1 MERCTI
7 IKSMSIEKIQYNNN
21 NYNKTANNAIS
32 RKLKIAMAKKE
43 MRQKELA
50 RLTGKSVSAV
60 SAWVR
65 GDATPSVDTLKKIAE
80 VLCVSES
87 YFICSDAPQ
96 VFSNEQNCI
105 RKEFLKANILRKFDT
120 ILARAENCEGGLEH
134 LNLELDRSF
143 PETLYGV

>member
-1 MERCTI
+1 
-7 IKSMSIEKIQYNNN
+7 MSIEKIQYNNN

-32 RKLKIAMAKKE
+32 RKLKVAMAKKE
-43 MRQKELA
+43 IRQKELA

-65 GDATPSVDTLKKIAE
+65 GAAMPSVGTLKKIAE

-87 YFICSDAPQ
+87 YFICQDAPQ
-96 VFSNEQNCI
+96 VFSNEKDCG
-105 RKEFLKANILRKFDT
+105 RKEFLRANILRKFDS

-134 LNLELDRSF
+134 LNLELDRAF
-143 PETLYGV
+143 PETLYGA

>member
-1 MERCTI
+1 
-7 IKSMSIEKIQYNNN
+7 MSIEKIQYNNN

-32 RKLKIAMAKKE
+32 RKLKVAMAKKE
-43 MRQKELA
+43 IKQKELA

-65 GDATPSVDTLKKIAE
+65 GAATPPVGTLKKIAE

-87 YFICSDAPQ
+87 YFICQDAPL
-96 VFSNEQNCI
+96 VLSNEPDI
-105 RKEFLKANILRKFDT
+105 PRKEFLKASILRKFDS

-134 LNLELDRSF
+134 LNLELDRAF
-143 PETLYGV
+143 PKTLYSD

>member
-32 RKLKIAMAKKE
+32 HKLKIAMAKKE

-65 GDATPSVDTLKKIAE
+65 GAATPSGDTLKTKAE
-80 VLCVSES
+80 VLCVSD
-87 YFICSDAPQ
+87 FICSDAPQ

>member
-1 MERCTI
+1 MGSCTI
-7 IKSMSIEKIQYNNN
+7 IKAMSIEKIQYNKN

-43 MRQKELA
+43 IRQKELA

-65 GDATPSVDTLKKIAE
+65 GAATPSVGTLKKIAE
-80 VLCVSES
+80 VLSVSES
-87 YFICSDAPQ
+87 YFICQDAPL
-96 VFSNEQNCI
+96 VFSNEPSAT
-105 RKEFLKANILRKFDT
+105 RKEFLKASILRKFDA

-134 LNLELDRSF
+134 LNLELDRAF
-143 PETLYGV
+143 PNSLYSE